1 MCLFAL
7 ITPPHPPH
15 FCWSLWKQQPL
26 TLGDVWVQVED
37 VWWLRQPLLHEHCA
51 LFLAASLMGFSSR
64 PNLDHRTPTGVYC
77 SYHCKWIQRKV
88 WECCTNLLTPLHQN
102 YLFFCTSFLHFRSL
116 LMISAENENNLKQ
129 MSTSVAPP
137 FCHRGRTW
145 ACIRLRK
152 SSELPARKAFS
163 NYQINP
169 SYRKYWMFKIA
180 FNQC

>member
-102 YLFFCTSFLHFRSL
+102 YLFFLYIVSTLQVTLNDFSWKWKQFKANEHISSSSL
-116 LMISAENENNLKQ
+116 LPSWQN
-129 MSTSVAPP
+129 MSM
-137 FCHRGRTW
+137 
-145 ACIRLRK
+145 
-152 SSELPARKAFS
+152 
-163 NYQINP
+163 YQIEKVQRATCQESFFQLSNK
-169 SYRKYWMFKIA
+169 SLLQKVLNI
-180 FNQC
+180 